1 MIVSETALRETAA
14 RAPTT
19 EPADQSHGSGAK
31 ADNQRV
37 TTTVEHARQNVATL
51 IVGTEDKSVA
61 GSLASR
67 KDLDRAIGGKKGARI
82 AVRATSTNTTAAI
95 LEDSVIFFQPPSLSP
110 LEAAFSSCSVCFS
123 RIFTIIYTV
132 LMRGLMSR

>member
-1 MIVSETALRETAA
+1 MMSKIRMIVS
-14 RAPTT
+14 
-19 EPADQSHGSGAK
+19 DQSHGSGAK

-37 TTTVEHARQNVATL
+37 TTTVEHTRQNIATL

-67 KDLDRAIGGKKGARI
+67 KDLDRAIGGKKGRQN
-82 AVRATSTNTTAAI
+82 RSQGDQHQHDRGN
-95 LEDSVIFFQPPSLSP
+95 LRRQPPSLSP